1 MQRTYGVDMDRV
13 LDGTVSV
20 HHAAA
25 LASCLRPGSL
35 CLGGPDDPAGWSRE
49 ETLLLG
55 ALNAL
60 RGIAGADAIDPFD
73 KPDATAMGVD
83 DLIEYL
89 ARPRTEA
96 EEGGG
101 S

>member
-1 MQRTYGVDMDRV
+1 MDRV

-25 LASCLRPGSL
+25 LAACLRPGSA
-35 CLGGPDDPAGWSRE
+35 CLGGADEPAGWSRA

-55 ALNAL
+55 VLNAV
-60 RGIAGADAIDPFD
+60 RGIAGADAMDPFS
-73 KPDATAMGVD
+73 KPDAAAMDVD
-83 DLIEYL
+83 DLIEFL

-96 EEGGG
+96 DGRGE
-101 S
+101 